1 MDKLAGIAMVIIHTI
16 INPVFWAGISLI
28 ATGLHMMGVV

>member
-1 MDKLAGIAMVIIHTI
+1 MDKLAGIAMAIIRTVID
-16 INPVFWAGISLI
+16 PVFWAGISLV